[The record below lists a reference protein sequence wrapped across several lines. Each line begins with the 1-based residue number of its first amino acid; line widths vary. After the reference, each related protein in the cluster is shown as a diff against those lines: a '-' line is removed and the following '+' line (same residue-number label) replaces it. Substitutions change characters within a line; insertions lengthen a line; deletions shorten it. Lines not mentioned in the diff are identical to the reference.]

1 MPGVRQSL
9 VGVVFAKVFANRC
22 VMACAADPRRI
33 RSADVGR
40 HGLSA
45 RPLVEVGGS
54 SLSEPVAG
62 DAAPSLVQ
70 SVATNLASASVRY
83 PIRVLTIGNAPAG
96 PNSRGGMATVMRL
109 MLEDR
114 DTRFRIRVVPTYVDS
129 SIGARLSLGIWGIIK
144 SSVLVLL
151 GQADVLHVHYSYRGS
166 IVRKAIPLFAA
177 RLRGIPTIVHCH
189 SSQFFEW
196 MDRLPSPARR
206 AVRACLRADYC
217 LVLGQSHVE
226 EAHAALG
233 FDESNTRV
241 LYNPVVLP
249 EAAPSP
255 RTQRPLRAVSLG
267 RLGQNKGTYDLV
279 RAIGMLPA
287 DVRNDLLIT
296 LAGDGEVAEAR
307 ECIRSSGLDD
317 VIQVVGWVDPGV
329 RDRMLAESAILLLP
343 SYSEGLPMAVLEAM
357 AHGVVPVTT
366 AVGAIPEVVS
376 DGVNGLLVRPGN
388 AEQLAA
394 ALQSLV
400 VDDGLR
406 YRLSAAAHARMTEF
420 DIAHWQGAL
429 HSVWIAAAS
438 RQA

>member
-1 MPGVRQSL
+1 V
-9 VGVVFAKVFANRC
+9 
-22 VMACAADPRRI
+22 
-33 RSADVGR
+33 
-40 HGLSA
+40 
-45 RPLVEVGGS
+45 
-54 SLSEPVAG
+54 SEPCASD
-62 DAAPSLVQ
+62 DASSPVQ
-70 SVATNLASASVRY
+70 SATTKLASASVRY

-96 PNSRGGMATVMRL
+96 PHSRGGMATVMRL
-109 MLEDR
+109 LLEDR
-114 DTRFRIRVVPTYVDS
+114 DMRFRIRVVATYVDS
-129 SIGARLSLGIWGIIK
+129 ALPARLLLGIWGIIK
-144 SSVLVLL
+144 SSVLVLI

-166 IVRKAIPLFAA
+166 IVRKAVPLFAA
-177 RLRGIPTIVHCH
+177 RLRGVPTIIHCH

-196 MDRLPSPARR
+196 MDRLPLSVRR

-217 LVLGQSHVE
+217 LVLGQSHVD
-226 EAHAALG
+226 EAHVALG

-241 LYNPVVLP
+241 LYNPVVMP

-267 RLGQNKGTYDLV
+267 RLGENKGTYDLV

-287 DVRNDLLIT
+287 DIRSDLLIT

-307 ECIRSSGLDD
+307 EFIRRNGLDD
-317 VIQVVGWVDPGV
+317 VIDVVGWVEPVV
-329 RDRMLAESAILLLP
+329 RDQMLAESAILVLP

-366 AVGAIPEVVS
+366 AVGAIPEVIS
-376 DGVNGLLVRPGN
+376 DGVDGLLVRPGD

-400 VDDGLR
+400 SDDGLR
-406 YRLSAAAHARMTEF
+406 CRLAAAAHSRVTEF
-420 DIAHWQGAL
+420 DIAHWRESL

-438 RQA
+438 RQG